1 MQPKMSK
8 PKISILL
15 PSYKSGEL
23 LNSVFL
29 PSFFKN
35 CSTNNIEL
43 IIYDNGGNDSLDV
56 PKLAA
61 YDGRDRIKIIG
72 NNQNIGL
79 NAALN
84 ACAEAATG
92 DYYYLCHT
100 DMFLLPGWDTALLD
114 AVKNHPPGKQLLCSR
129 SIEKSSHTPFH
140 VLKDFGTSI
149 ESFKEKKLLEFFKTY
164 KDTGIVTAYRMPFFM
179 HKKVWKDMETFNESF
194 IGRKEG
200 CDSSFFSFATDN
212 DIFFTAHAIGIRQFW
227 MVNASVIYHLSGHS
241 NNQQSVDKD
250 SKEPY
255 YRLIRKWAKHYN
267 IDMNIDESEQHLI
280 PWNVKVK

>member
-1 MQPKMSK
+1 MSK

-15 PSYKSGEL
+15 PAYKSEEL
-23 LNSVFL
+23 LKKVFL
-29 PSFFKN
+29 PSFYANSQRPVEVIF
-35 CSTNNIEL
+35 
-43 IIYDNGGNDSLDV
+43 YDNGGNGNIRTAMSIPSNREKGLEKDFKV
-56 PKLAA
+56 IG
-61 YDGRDRIKIIG
+61 DGR
-72 NNQNIGL
+72 NIGL

-149 ESFKEKKLLEFFKTY
+149 ENFKEKELCEFFKTY
-164 KDTGIVTAYRMPFFM
+164 KDNGIVTAYRMPFFM
-179 HKKVWKDMETFNESF
+179 HKKVWKDMEKFNESF

-200 CDSSFFSFATDN
+200 VDSHYFSFATDN

-227 MVNASVIYHLSGHS
+227 MVNASVVYHLSGHS

-255 YRLIRKWAKHYN
+255 HHLIKKWSKRYN
-267 IDMNIDESEQHLI
+267 IDMNIDESEQQLI
-280 PWNVKVK
+280 PWNVKVR